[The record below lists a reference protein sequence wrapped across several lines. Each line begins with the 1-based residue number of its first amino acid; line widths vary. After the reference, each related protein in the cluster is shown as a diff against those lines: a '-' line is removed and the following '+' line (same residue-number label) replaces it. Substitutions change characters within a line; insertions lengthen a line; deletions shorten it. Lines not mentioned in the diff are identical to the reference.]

1 MGDNDGDRT
10 VAIVGW
16 VAGLAAG
23 FVARKAITYAWTRAT
38 GKEPPNDPQSP
49 EVGLGEAIGW
59 AVVTGVCIETAQI
72 LAIRAARRRMR
83 DARGEITT

>member
-10 VAIVGW
+10 TAIVGW
-16 VAGLAAG
+16 VAGMAAG
-23 FVARKAITYAWTRAT
+23 FVARKAIAYAWTRAT

-49 EVGLGEAIGW
+49 EVSLGEAIGW

-72 LAIRAARRRMR
+72 LAVRAARRRLR
-83 DARGEITT
+83 QPSGEITS